1 MFKGR
6 SDQQCVCA
14 DSCPGTNLGVFYCSC
29 CRCWDI
35 GTLQDCLYN
44 HGQHLHTLRLHSIK
58 GLSALPCPQLQH
70 LTLCSCEFNLKNS
83 STFWHSISTLTA
95 LSSLHINKC
104 ELLVERFVWS
114 KEEPR
119 MAHLLAVLA
128 PLTGLQE
135 LSMCGVMATSQVH
148 GNHKDSLLVMLH
160 TSILQRMQHLTQ
172 LHLSTDYGPG
182 TELLQHVG
190 SMTDLRDLRVGG
202 SIQRG

>member
-1 MFKGR
+1 
-6 SDQQCVCA
+6 
-14 DSCPGTNLGVFYCSC
+14 
-29 CRCWDI
+29 
-35 GTLQDCLYN
+35 
-44 HGQHLHTLRLHSIK
+44 
-58 GLSALPCPQLQH
+58 
-70 LTLCSCEFNLKNS
+70 
-83 STFWHSISTLTA
+83 
-95 LSSLHINKC
+95 
-104 ELLVERFVWS
+104 
-114 KEEPR
+114 

-160 TSILQRMQHLTQ
+160 TSILQRMQDLTQ

-202 SIQRG
+202 CNSGLIQRGPLQLAVSHLTTRSQSCSGWACGACGLPTARPQQRPQQMLLRCWPGCLASKR